1 MKTQAQFKECGTAIV
16 AGSLRPGEIAGIA
29 ITLIL
34 LVLVIVVVILVL
46 VFRLKPLLLRGK
58 GNFKKPV
65 IRIQKHFLSE
75 RDFCYSTNYSFLK
88 TFYFDLLA

>member
-1 MKTQAQFKECGTAIV
+1 L

-58 GNFKKPV
+58 LVKKLPLL
-65 IRIQKHFLSE
+65 RTQKVSKIKKLFFFP
-75 RDFCYSTNYSFLK
+75 RNTNMKFG
-88 TFYFDLLA
+88 